1 MNGQTAMNKTLM
13 FAALALAALLTG
25 CVAPQRFQAPLQ
37 PQVQATPQQ
46 PRADQHRVTWAG
58 HILGNGKIGSS
69 EDGHEASR

>member
-46 PRADQHRVTWAG
+46 PRADQHRD
-58 HILGNGKIGSS
+58 LGGPYTRER
-69 EDGHEASR
+69 EDREFGGRP